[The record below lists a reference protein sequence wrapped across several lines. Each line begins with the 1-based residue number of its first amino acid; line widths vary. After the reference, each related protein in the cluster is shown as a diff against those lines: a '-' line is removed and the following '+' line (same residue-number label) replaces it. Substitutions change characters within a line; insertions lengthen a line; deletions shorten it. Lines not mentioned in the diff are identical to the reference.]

1 MTYNTQSIAKLIA
14 VLRKELHVEN
24 RLILSDVGILHYSL
38 RIQDEQE
45 KVIILQLTDYIS
57 YLLNLI
63 ESSEIF
69 KNEDKINLLNHSL
82 SLLETMVRSMQKKM
96 EDTAKITQQ
105 NLEILKQ
112 TKEKNRL
119 MKNAIASAL
128 LEWTRSDAAFTD
140 NVASIMAEKLKEG
153 I

>member
-119 MKNAIASAL
+119 MKNAIANAL